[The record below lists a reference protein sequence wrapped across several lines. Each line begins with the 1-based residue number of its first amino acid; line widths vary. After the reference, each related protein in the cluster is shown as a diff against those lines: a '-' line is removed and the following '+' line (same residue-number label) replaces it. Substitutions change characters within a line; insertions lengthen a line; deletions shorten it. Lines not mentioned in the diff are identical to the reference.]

1 MGNVIRSSK
10 PPTDCCGPGISNR
23 EIKQLTY
30 VGFTEEEIKEMDEYE
45 KQKKLKTIMT
55 NTKKIYP
62 K

>member
-1 MGNVIRSSK
+1 MGNKIRSSK
-10 PPTDCCGPGISNR
+10 PPTDCYGPGISND
-23 EIKQLTY
+23 EMKNLTY
-30 VGFTEEEIKEMDEYE
+30 IGFTEEEIKEMDECE